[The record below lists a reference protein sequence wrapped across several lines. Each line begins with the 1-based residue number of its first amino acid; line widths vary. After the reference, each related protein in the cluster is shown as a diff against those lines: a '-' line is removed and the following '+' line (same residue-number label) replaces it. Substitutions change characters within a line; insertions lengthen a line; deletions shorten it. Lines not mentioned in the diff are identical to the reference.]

1 MKRVLPTVADNNYQG
16 HKIAKWLLMFFV
28 FKSFFAG
35 SIHMFATDGGAQ
47 SIASITL
54 DQFTPKGADS
64 VITMFG
70 LWGME
75 QFIIGLIG
83 FIIIRRYQSLIPLMC
98 GVYVLEYIM
107 RGISSFYTPGLSTAH
122 TPPGAVADYLLIP
135 LAILMF
141 LFSLKNKLK

>member
-1 MKRVLPTVADNNYQG
+1 MKRLLPTVADNNYQG
-16 HKIAKWLLMFFV
+16 HKIAKGLLIFYV

-35 SIHMFATDGGAQ
+35 CVHMFAYDGGAQ
-47 SIASITL
+47 SIGSVTL
-54 DQFTPKGADS
+54 DQFTLKGADS

-107 RGISSFYTPGLSTAH
+107 RGISGLYTPSLSTAH
-122 TPPGAVADYLLIP
+122 TPPGAVGDYILIP
-135 LAILMF
+135 LAIIMF
-141 LFSLKNKLK
+141 LLSLKNKLK

>member
-1 MKRVLPTVADNNYQG
+1 MKILLPTVADNNYQG
-16 HKIAKWLLMFFV
+16 HKIAKWLLMIYV

-35 SIHMFATDGGAQ
+35 CVHMFAPDGGAQ
-47 SIASITL
+47 SIGSVTL
-54 DQFTPKGADS
+54 DQFTLNGADS

-98 GVYVLEYIM
+98 SVYVLEYIM
-107 RGISSFYTPGLSTAH
+107 RGISDFYTPGLSTAH
-122 TPPGAVADYLLIP
+122 NPPGAVADYILIP
-135 LAILMF
+135 LAIIMF
-141 LFSLKNKLK
+141 LLSLKNKLK